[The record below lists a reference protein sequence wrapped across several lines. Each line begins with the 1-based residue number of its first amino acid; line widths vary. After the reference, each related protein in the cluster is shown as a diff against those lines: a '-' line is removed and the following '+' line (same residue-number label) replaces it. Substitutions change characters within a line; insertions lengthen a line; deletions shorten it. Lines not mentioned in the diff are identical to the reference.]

1 MNALLMLFL
10 MLLTASFHFKII
22 ETLQTPRNKGY
33 NLMSRLCKTNNH
45 KLRNTLCLP
54 IQHRLDK
61 DLKSDEEYG
70 CTVQQQQES
79 PNKNRTFIISDP
91 QHCSVSATLSLGRPK
106 KLFISKGSRA
116 AATFQA
122 ATTITAQRQNL
133 NNSKEIS
140 TSHSRIDQKPPLA
153 NFETRATSPSS
164 NEHTRDS
171 VNSNND
177 SISLLL
183 QQNYPKTVPSDPIPV
198 DSAETASV
206 PKCSDTVT
214 PEITIDIPHPDS
226 SQSTLNSRGSG
237 GYRGDCSSVNSL
249 HSTEHKDGMNR
260 RQNNINEFRE
270 SLSSRLSRGFLEF
283 TQGSSDRLQKWKNK
297 LQNGRRHKDS
307 SEPPPANRKMPTTNQ
322 EQNGHLSDVEVVL
335 DWAALKCDST
345 DQIHNA
351 KFSPKRSVF
360 AQKEDRSNLP
370 TRSTSDFF
378 LTSEST
384 TSRTTLN
391 GSGTIMDQQNLKQR
405 DNKGPRT
412 VKNLAAHFQNLKNIR
427 TTTAQT
433 VENCDNLSNNLPPP
447 VRITPYSGVKPKDMD
462 IIRPVAFRPYASRK
476 SDKRQTVISS
486 SFSFYNSDKKSD
498 YLTKR
503 LSNNDELK
511 RSSQHSKDTVSNSSA
526 PSSGYGSTRP
536 RAIYQPSTSFQM
548 TSAMITQRRSNKI
561 EAEENDY
568 DVVPEYI
575 ERDKFYI
582 NVDSSIGEN
591 YSVVHSMPYS
601 LSEKLPAASATSNS
615 NTTISHDKIQ
625 QHAAVSVTAGI
636 SSLNLVKKSPSSHQV
651 YGSNTS
657 SGSRH
662 SSGIHVTP
670 SPSDSG
676 IVDYETIIRD
686 KENELTNVRAT
697 MEQNEEVVV
706 KVYLE
711 KERLWKEQLAD
722 LKQKLQAS
730 QQGENALRQQIQRC
744 NEEREQF
751 RSTIQNLTSDKQG
764 LQRKCLQ
771 LEREFFQLRECF
783 DELIRNRDETVC
795 GPCRKRITCYI
806 TAANTNNSIAD
817 KRVRPPLPAPR
828 YSKESSSERELRN
841 EVDELRGEVS
851 TLRDTLNE
859 QIGLFADERKRW
871 EEERIK
877 ILKSSNSPSDRLGL
891 LSMNDSSSVEMTSQ
905 LSRDLKILT
914 DGKSYIVSHDRLI

>member
-1 MNALLMLFL
+1 
-10 MLLTASFHFKII
+10 
-22 ETLQTPRNKGY
+22 
-33 NLMSRLCKTNNH
+33 
-45 KLRNTLCLP
+45 
-54 IQHRLDK
+54 
-61 DLKSDEEYG
+61 
-70 CTVQQQQES
+70 
-79 PNKNRTFIISDP
+79 
-91 QHCSVSATLSLGRPK
+91 
-106 KLFISKGSRA
+106 
-116 AATFQA
+116 
-122 ATTITAQRQNL
+122 
-133 NNSKEIS
+133 
-140 TSHSRIDQKPPLA
+140 
-153 NFETRATSPSS
+153 
-164 NEHTRDS
+164 
-171 VNSNND
+171 
-177 SISLLL
+177 
-183 QQNYPKTVPSDPIPV
+183 
-198 DSAETASV
+198 
-206 PKCSDTVT
+206 
-214 PEITIDIPHPDS
+214 
-226 SQSTLNSRGSG
+226 
-237 GYRGDCSSVNSL
+237 
-249 HSTEHKDGMNR
+249 
-260 RQNNINEFRE
+260 
-270 SLSSRLSRGFLEF
+270 
-283 TQGSSDRLQKWKNK
+283 
-297 LQNGRRHKDS
+297 
-307 SEPPPANRKMPTTNQ
+307 
-322 EQNGHLSDVEVVL
+322 
-335 DWAALKCDST
+335 
-345 DQIHNA
+345 
-351 KFSPKRSVF
+351 
-360 AQKEDRSNLP
+360 
-370 TRSTSDFF
+370 
-378 LTSEST
+378 
-384 TSRTTLN
+384 
-391 GSGTIMDQQNLKQR
+391 MDQQNLKQR